1 MGPTESG
8 MLRDESSRLAI
19 VSSGFHSP
27 LWRQRRAGPMVRA
40 PAEFRT
46 PYGSFRPDAD
56 GHHQSASGAD
66 SLEWFRPDTRARVH
80 ERCRR
85 GPQGDARCQVSPLE
99 GGLVLAHV
107 RLSGIWPASPR
118 GSAHSAELCP
128 CPAEALDSRLLRRQ
142 FAPSTMGSRM
152 PPGPFVC
159 PLSCCMPVIHEHQAH
174 PSEVHGWYSTIVTSP
189 SGNPSATIAEMITSH
204 HPRSRHRYWQAN
216 PLPEMTF
223 LHPSIAMHERIAS

>member
-27 LWRQRRAGPMVRA
+27 LRRQRRAGPMVRA

-99 GGLVLAHV
+99 GGLVPAHV
-107 RLSGIWPASPR
+107 RLSGIWPGSPR
-118 GSAHSAELCP
+118 GAGILGA
-128 CPAEALDSRLLRRQ
+128 AL
-142 FAPSTMGSRM
+142 
-152 PPGPFVC
+152 
-159 PLSCCMPVIHEHQAH
+159 
-174 PSEVHGWYSTIVTSP
+174 
-189 SGNPSATIAEMITSH
+189 
-204 HPRSRHRYWQAN
+204 
-216 PLPEMTF
+216 PLPSRSPRLQASSVAVRPHDHGEPNATWTIR
-223 LHPSIAMHERIAS
+223 LPVVLLYASHP